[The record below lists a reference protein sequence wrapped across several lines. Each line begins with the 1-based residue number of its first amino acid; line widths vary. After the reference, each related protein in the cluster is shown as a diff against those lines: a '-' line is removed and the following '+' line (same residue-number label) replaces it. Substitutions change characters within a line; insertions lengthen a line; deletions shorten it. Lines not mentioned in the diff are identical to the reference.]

1 MTATDAPS
9 LVTPA
14 VTPMLVEQAARYLD
28 VTPETVRR
36 RIRAGTLEAHRD
48 TRDGRRVLVV
58 DVPARS
64 ATERTEAYGD
74 TPLAHGDT
82 PLAHDGASPTHDQI
96 ADMARRYDA
105 HLADLRDAI
114 DRLQASHRDTVERL
128 TAAHRDTL
136 DALVAAHDS
145 ALRRIDALL
154 DVINATKRRHWWHL
168 W

>member
-28 VTPETVRR
+28 VTPEPVRR
-36 RIRAGTLEAHRD
+36 RIRAGALEAHRD

-58 DVPARS
+58 DVPTRS
-64 ATERTEAYGD
+64 TTERVE
-74 TPLAHGDT
+74 AHGDT
-82 PLAHDGASPTHDQI
+82 PLAHDGASPTQDQI

-114 DRLQASHRDTVERL
+114 NRLEASHRDTVERL

-136 DALVAAHDS
+136 DALVAAHDG

-154 DVINATKRRHWWHL
+154 DIVDATKRRRWWRV